1 MVYPSNTSPY
11 LYTWLLL
18 HLLVGFFV
26 LCCCLN
32 SNVGAV
38 VTLTPVNYK
47 TQTLE
52 GFHTNFELVEAKY
65 AYMLSP
71 TGICV
76 GLDGDVFVA
85 DAERHLVF
93 RIFNN
98 LSVVE
103 VYAGY
108 VTNGFN
114 GDGLKAVGTLLNS
127 PTAVSVNP
135 LNGDL
140 FIADSLNNKIRI
152 VSNRTRTTSS
162 IAHTFNNPR
171 GVFVSPNG
179 FVYISDTDNNLIK
192 KYEISTTQIS
202 IIGGGGY
209 LNGDHDGVDAKL
221 LKLQSPKNIFVVS
234 NGNKDIVYFTDAER
248 VKSIDENGK
257 YRIVDG
263 GVAQSNL

>member
-1 MVYPSNTSPY
+1 MA
-11 LYTWLLL
+11 LL
-18 HLLVGFFV
+18 
-26 LCCCLN
+26 
-32 SNVGAV
+32 STV
-38 VTLTPVNYK
+38 VVVVVESLSSTPVNYY

-52 GFHTNFELVEAKY
+52 GFNNNFDIVEAKY

-71 TGICV
+71 TGLSA
-76 GLDGDVFVA
+76 GLNGDVFVA
-85 DAERHLVF
+85 DADRHVVF
-93 RIFNN
+93 RIFDMYKYA
-98 LSVVE
+98 E

-108 VTNGFN
+108 VTSGFN
-114 GDGLKAVGTLLNS
+114 GDGLKAVGTLLNT
-127 PTAVSVNP
+127 PTAISVNP

-162 IAHTFNNPR
+162 IAHAFNNPR
-171 GVFVSPNG
+171 GVYVSSNG
-179 FVYISDTDNNLIK
+179 FAYISDTDNNLIK
-192 KYEISTTQIS
+192 KYEISTKQTS

-209 LNGDHDGVDAKL
+209 LNGDYDGVDAKL

-248 VKSIDENGK
+248 LKSIDENGK